1 MNSKSWFIFGAIVV
15 AVLGG
20 MLYLSTKNKLDIS
33 DITSEQMATIIQ
45 AEARNGQIAD
55 HVRGKSDAKVTLVEY
70 GDFQCGPCKS
80 HEATVHRLYEAFKND
95 LAIIFR
101 NYPVANSHP
110 NARAAAAT
118 AEAAGLQGKFW
129 EMHDLIYEHQDAWSS
144 TQASERDSVFQGYA
158 EQLGLNIEKF
168 KEDLSG
174 DAVKK
179 KIDFDLA
186 LGRAQKVTGTPS
198 FFIKNQNINV
208 GDLENSVKEALKN
221 AGVTIE
227 K

>member
-1 MNSKSWFIFGAIVV
+1 MNSKSWIIFGAIVV

-55 HVRGKSDAKVTLVEY
+55 HIRGKTDAKVTLVEY

-80 HEATVHRLYEAFKND
+80 HETTVRRLHDTFKDD

-101 NYPVANSHP
+101 NYPVASSHP
-110 NARAAAAT
+110 NARAAAAS
-118 AEAAGLQGKFW
+118 AESAGLQGKFW
-129 EMHDLIYEHQDAWSS
+129 EMHDLIYEHQETWSS
-144 TQASERDSVFQGYA
+144 AQASERDAFFQGYA

-168 KEDLSG
+168 KEDLSS

-186 LGRAQKVTGTPS
+186 VGRAQKVTGTPS
-198 FFIKNQNINV
+198 FFIDGKNINV
-208 GDLENSVKEALKN
+208 GDLESSVKEALKN

-227 K
+227 E

>member
-1 MNSKSWFIFGAIVV
+1 MNSKSWFIFGIIVV

-20 MLYLSTKNKLDIS
+20 MLYLSTQNRLDIS
-33 DITSEQMATIIQ
+33 NITSEQMATSIG

-55 HVRGKSDAKVTLVEY
+55 HIRGNQSAKVTLVEY
-70 GDFQCGPCKS
+70 GDFQCGPCKT
-80 HEATVHRLYEAFKND
+80 HESTVRRLYEKYKDN
-95 LAIIFR
+95 LAVIYR
-101 NYPVANSHP
+101 NFPVASSHP

-129 EMHDLIYEHQDAWSS
+129 EMHDLIYDYQETWSS
-144 TQASERDSVFQGYA
+144 AQASERDALFQGYA
-158 EQLGLNIEKF
+158 EQLGLNIDKF
-168 KEDLSG
+168 KEDLSS

-186 LGRAQKVTGTPS
+186 VGRAQKVTGTPS
-198 FFIKNQNINV
+198 FFIDSKNINV
-208 GDLENSVKEALKN
+208 GNLESSVKEALKN

-227 K
+227 E